1 MNKLVIAAIASSLLL
16 FTATIARAQTAR
28 ARIADTP
35 IRGEANLAS
44 AIIAT
49 LKEGDRVDVV
59 ERQGDWYRVLV
70 PNEQGQARAGYVL
83 AHLLEILN
91 VDGSSESIIPAP
103 TSRAARPAA
112 EGPPIAPTL
121 AELRPKRDKAAE
133 RAAERV
139 QAAKAEVD
147 ALQADLEAAQ
157 NGQPIGQP
165 RSAVPAPADTISKA
179 REPGF
184 LKNVWLDVN
193 VGMAMSA
200 ADASLFSFS
209 SRLLDSSA
217 FYAKPPRGAE
227 LDFGGGFMFT
237 PVAGLGL
244 SFSGAAHRDIVGL
257 GAGFGGLVLA
267 SGVTDELVRTEGA
280 VNFQG
285 MFIVPVNPQRFRTRV
300 FGGPSIIR
308 YRANM
313 VSDFG
318 FVRSQVT
325 TFRAVETGGTGLG
338 FHVGGDVTFFLT
350 RVLGIG
356 GFARYSRAT
365 ATIDEPLSE
374 KPQNITLGGFQT
386 GGGLRFRF

>member
-1 MNKLVIAAIASSLLL
+1 VNKLVIAAIASSLLL
-16 FTATIARAQTAR
+16 FTGTIARAQTAR

-35 IRGEANLAS
+35 IRGDANLAS

-59 ERQGDWYRVLV
+59 NRQGEWYRVLV
-70 PNEQGQARAGYVL
+70 PNEQGPARAGYVL

-91 VDGSSESIIPAP
+91 ADGSSESIPAP
-103 TSRAARPAA
+103 TSRAARPIA

-121 AELRPKRDKAAE
+121 AQLRPKRDKAAE
-133 RAAERV
+133 RVAERV

-165 RSAVPAPADTISKA
+165 RSAMPAPADTISTT
-179 REPGF
+179 RPPGF
-184 LKNVWLDVN
+184 LKKVWLDVN

-200 ADASLFSFS
+200 ANASLFSFS
-209 SRLLDSSA
+209 SRLLDSTA

-244 SFSGAAHRDIVGL
+244 NFSGAAHRDIVGL

-280 VNFQG
+280 VNLQA

-318 FVRSQVT
+318 FARSQVT

-338 FHVGGDVTFFLT
+338 FHVGGDVTFFLS
-350 RVLGIG
+350 RLLGIG

-365 ATIDEPLSE
+365 ATIDEPMSE
-374 KPQNITLGGFQT
+374 KQQTITLGGFQT
-386 GGGLRFRF
+386 GGGLRIRF